1 MHTRSIAS
9 PDFSPSLGKSLLT
22 RQTAE
27 RIFSFVQKGNCDE
40 RVGQLACVSFKKKDT
55 ARAVSLPTS
64 NLIYLFS
71 LSDPAP
77 NSLRCATG
85 RAALAA
91 ATAGIAAAAPYRSS
105 STGTIAP

>member
-1 MHTRSIAS
+1 MSARSAHTIQRFTGL
-9 PDFSPSLGKSLLT
+9 FSFIRKVAFD
-22 RQTAE
+22 TANSRE
-27 RIFSFVQKGNCDE
+27 NFSFVQKGNCDE
-40 RVGQLACVSFKKKDT
+40 RVGQLAGCRSKKRDT
-55 ARAVSLPTS
+55 AYAVSPPTS

-91 ATAGIAAAAPYRSS
+91 AAAGIAAARSEE
-105 STGTIAP
+105 